1 MQDRSNEENRSFSDS
16 RLKRWF
22 GGSEIVKRLVL
33 IICFLLTLSA
43 FFHFREEPMES
54 IEVGTLAP
62 RYVIAQIDFDFP
74 DAEATQVLKQEAVKD
89 IGAIYAIKES
99 QVKEFR
105 YNLEKTL
112 IDTQKWREELPQS
125 TFEEIYEVLD
135 EMEDR
140 LLGARFTDE
149 RTVQRMKKL
158 NLSTEDLY
166 AIKVSAR
173 HLAGVALPKSF
184 WEDISKRL
192 EFEEQPHPETV
203 SYLESAF
210 SSTQWDLVQDY
221 VYERAVKQSVQ
232 NHVPQ
237 KYSHVEAGTQIIKR
251 GEKIISRHITMLS
264 RMAIA
269 IAESRNLWSPI
280 AIIGSFFL
288 ALCVTFLALFYLR
301 VFHSDLLRDVRKMT
315 LLVVVIIMTCIF
327 AKASEYALIY
337 QGKNLI
343 ELARFPLFVPLAT
356 LLITV
361 LIDRRVAFVT
371 SLFLT
376 LIFGTTLAV
385 MEMPFFLINFLASGA
400 TILFACKM
408 HKRKEV
414 FSVFG
419 KVWLCC
425 IPLIIAFNLSEN
437 VLWGKNVLID
447 FASSFAFLAAT
458 SIIVIGLLPILESL
472 FHVMTDMTLMEYM
485 DPNNELLRRLSLE
498 APGTYQHCLVVGNL
512 AEAGAR
518 AISANGLFCRVSTL
532 YHDIGKLFNPHY
544 FTENQLS
551 GFNIHQLLTP
561 LESTHVIIAHVPEGE
576 SLARKFHLPQS
587 FIDIIR
593 EHHGT
598 TMVYYFYCKQV
609 EQMGGDP
616 TKVNEKLFRYPGP
629 KPRTKESCIIM
640 IADTV
645 EAASRSMD
653 EVTEDVVMGMVD
665 QLVAE
670 KIDDGQFDEC
680 QLTFEELGHVKK
692 AIVKALM
699 VTRHLRI
706 KYPSRH

>member
-1 MQDRSNEENRSFSDS
+1 MQDCLSEESRSFSVS
-16 RLKRWF
+16 RLQRWF
-22 GGSEIVKRLVL
+22 GGTHILRRAILILSFLV
-33 IICFLLTLSA
+33 TLAA
-43 FFHFREEPMES
+43 FFHFREEPIES
-54 IEVGTLAP
+54 VEIGTLAP

-89 IGAIYAIKES
+89 IGSVYAIKES

-105 YNLEKTL
+105 YHLEKTL

-135 EMEDR
+135 KIEDQ
-140 LLGARFTDE
+140 LLSARFTDE
-149 RTVQRMKKL
+149 RTLQRMRKL
-158 NLSTEDLY
+158 NLSADDLY

-173 HLAGVALPKSF
+173 HLTDVALPKSF
-184 WEDISKRL
+184 WEQIEKKL
-192 EFEEQPHPETV
+192 EFEEQPHEETV
-203 SYLESAF
+203 PYLESAF
-210 SSTQWDLVQDY
+210 SSTQWDLAQDY
-221 VYERAVKQSVQ
+221 VYERAIKQSVQ

-237 KYSHVEAGTQIIKR
+237 RYSHVDAGTQIIKR
-251 GEKIISRHITMLS
+251 GEKITSRHITMLS
-264 RMAIA
+264 KMAIA
-269 IAESRNLWSPI
+269 IAESRNLWSPV
-280 AIIGSFFL
+280 AIIGSFL
-288 ALCVTFLALFYLR
+288 LGLCVTFLALFYMS
-301 VFHSDLLRDVRKMT
+301 VFHRELLRNLRKMT
-315 LLVVVIIMTCIF
+315 LLVIIIIMTCLF
-327 AKASEYALIY
+327 AKISEYILIY

-361 LIDRRVAFVT
+361 LIDTRIAFVT

-385 MEMPFFLINFLASGA
+385 MEMPFFLINFLASGT
-400 TILFACKM
+400 TILFAWKM

-414 FSVFG
+414 FSVLG

-425 IPLIIAFNLSEN
+425 IPLILAFNLSEN
-437 VLWGKNVLID
+437 VLWSKYVLID
-447 FASSFAFLAAT
+447 FASSFVFLAAT
-458 SIIVIGLLPILESL
+458 AIVVIGLLPILESL
-472 FHVMTDMTLMEYM
+472 FHCMTDMTLMEYM

-561 LESTHVIIAHVPEGE
+561 QESTHVIIAHIPEGE
-576 SLARKFHLPQS
+576 ALARKFHLPQS

-629 KPRTKESCIIM
+629 KPRSKESGIIM
-640 IADTV
+640 IADTI

-653 EVTEDVVMGMVD
+653 EVTEEVVMSMVD

-680 QLTFEELGHVKK
+680 QLTFEELGHVKR

-706 KYPSRH
+706 KYPTRH

>member
-1 MQDRSNEENRSFSDS
+1 MQDRSSEETRFSSDS
-16 RLKRWF
+16 RLHRWF
-22 GGSEIVKRLVL
+22 GGSHIAQRLILV
-33 IICFLLTLSA
+33 ICFLLTLTA

-54 IEVGTLAP
+54 IEIGTLAP

-89 IGAIYAIKES
+89 INAIYAIKES

-105 YNLEKTL
+105 YHLEKTL
-112 IDTQKWREELPQS
+112 IDTQKWRDELPQS

-135 EMEDR
+135 VIEDQ
-140 LLGARFTDE
+140 LLTARFTND
-149 RTVQRMKKL
+149 RTLQRMKKL
-158 NLSTEDLY
+158 DLSTDDLY

-173 HLAGVALPKSF
+173 HLSNIALPKSF
-184 WEDISKRL
+184 WESMEKKL
-192 EFEEQPHPETV
+192 AFEEPPHAETV
-203 SYLESAF
+203 AYVEAVF
-210 SSTQWDLVQDY
+210 AATQWDLVQDY

-237 KYSHVEAGTQIIKR
+237 KYSHVDAGTQIIKR
-251 GEKIISRHITMLS
+251 GEKVTSRHITMLS

-269 IAESRNLWSPI
+269 IGESRNLWSPLSL
-280 AIIGSFFL
+280 IGSFFL

-301 VFHSDLLRDVRKMT
+301 VFHRDLLRNLRKMS
-315 LLVVVIIMTCIF
+315 LLVVVIIMTCLF

-361 LIDRRVAFVT
+361 LIDSSIAFVT

-376 LIFGTTLAV
+376 LIFGMTLAV

-400 TILFACKM
+400 TILFAREM

-425 IPLIIAFNLSEN
+425 IPLILAFNLSEN
-437 VLWGKNVLID
+437 VLWSKSILID
-447 FASSFAFLAAT
+447 LASSFSFLAAT

-512 AEAGAR
+512 AEAAAR
-518 AISANGLFCRVSTL
+518 SISANGLFCRVSTL

-576 SLARKFHLPQS
+576 ALARKFHLPQS

-609 EQMGGDP
+609 EQMNGDP

-629 KPRTKESCIIM
+629 KPRSKESAIIM

-653 EVTEDVVMGMVD
+653 EVTEEVVANMVD
-665 QLVAE
+665 QLVVE
-670 KIDDGQFDEC
+670 KINDGQFDEC
-680 QLTFEELGHVKK
+680 QLTFEELRHVKK

-706 KYPSRH
+706 KYPNRH